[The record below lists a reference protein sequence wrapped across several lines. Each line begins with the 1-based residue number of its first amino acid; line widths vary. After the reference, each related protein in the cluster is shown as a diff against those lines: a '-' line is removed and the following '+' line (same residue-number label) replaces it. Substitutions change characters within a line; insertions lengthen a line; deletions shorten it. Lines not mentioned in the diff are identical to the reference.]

1 MIVGAA
7 EMNTFELGESLPFQV
22 DYGDLLG
29 KILRELRQQELFRVS
44 QGRSDR
50 LMVNVHAIAQ
60 AVAQQQIQDPIFG
73 NKSARSA
80 TLNLTVDFRDRFN
93 EIIQNLRREAANQLQ
108 QQLDTSEF
116 EINDLLTTLGE
127 ESWSRISF
135 AREAS
140 NSTSVPI
147 ADLETRTQGR
157 GGDSLLKFHKVTIT
171 VGEVNQF
178 SERMEAGLNHHLENI
193 LIDEDEL
200 GYAQNAVQER
210 LIDSPGSDFYRL
222 QRVMDRESL
231 GKLKKESKICY
242 LEYLSRQIDRD
253 THPDVVYLDD
263 LIRRLRAIETYIS
276 HPDLTYGDYT
286 VNYHGESLNYKD
298 WFSRSESLDALPII
312 PILSDILG
320 ETTNDSNGDRSFTF
334 GLKLKFGN
342 EVQARGGDP
351 VFDYYCD
358 ILNPKKWNQ
367 HVEDSDERTV
377 ARKVLRVLFLYYFVF
392 AYRPNSNAKRQDGQ
406 PEAPYDVASSF
417 NNNILPIF
425 KGSNEEDK
433 VTILRLILKGFKDI
447 NVSEKIRR
455 LRNLLKGTVKG
466 KRVLPPQ
473 VFQKKIAVLRGILR
487 RSPNS
492 LDNGDVFD
500 DVVSRNPKECL
511 RYITI
516 KDDFTSDDT
525 FCQLPVCFKFEDIR
539 YYSKPGT
546 ESFDCYDGETEV
558 IDQLPVLVTP
568 QADRSRSIFD
578 NYLQRTPLVIV
589 AYNNRYLDTR
599 NINLSQGFV
608 YRFTMSLLM
617 YISLRVILEALDLE
631 DRRLFIPLLRFHE
644 GYEENPSPAEKFM
657 ANLSKVVVHLLG
669 ERYWSNSQGI
679 RINSMNSHKIR
690 NAFASLYSVLPQTYE
705 FNLPQPRDGSQGVDK
720 LALLVVSSLESDGV
734 RRNRHQYPGI
744 STLFGEAIAIDN
756 DQGKITI
763 QPFKT
768 FSENY
773 GDRQVYNNPSI
784 LSDLVLQLHQAGYR
798 HIIYLAQAPYTNRLN
813 LSQVEENRNLYFMSP
828 NLIKSLVD
836 GLENLHLYPVFAN
849 QYSVLKLKKINDG
862 SYRLRDTQQ
871 LLNILNDPS
880 QHIVV
885 FFNLFNGMTVAKEG
899 RFYNGVMSYST
910 LINVYPEILDD
921 QDIRQGLIYEGP
933 VKTDILRY
941 LTLFHFF
948 RVERRQKTLQLK
960 LDPYQ
965 QIMGDEAL
973 RKNALFYHID
983 GRTHFNSLAF
993 LTAVNSILYPQSN
1006 GSQES

>member
-1 MIVGAA
+1 
-7 EMNTFELGESLPFQV
+7 MNTFELGDGLPFSV

-29 KILRELRQQELFRVS
+29 KILRELRQNQLFRVS
-44 QGRSDR
+44 SSERDR
-50 LMVNVHAIAQ
+50 LMVNVDAIAQ
-60 AVAQQQIQDPIFG
+60 VVAQQQIEDPIFG

-80 TLNLTVDFRDRFN
+80 TLSLTESFRNRFN
-93 EIIQNLRREAANQLQ
+93 DMIQGVRQEAANQLQ
-108 QQLDTSEF
+108 QQLDTTEF
-116 EINDLLTTLGE
+116 EINDLLTTLEE

-140 NSTSVPI
+140 NPTSVPI

-178 SERMEAGLNHHLENI
+178 SERMEAGLNRHLDDI
-193 LIDEDEL
+193 LTDEDEL
-200 GYAQNAVQER
+200 QDAQNAVQER

-231 GKLKKESKICY
+231 GKLKKETKICY
-242 LEYLSRQIDRD
+242 LEYLSQQINRD

-263 LIRRLRAIETYIS
+263 LIRRLRDIDEYIS
-276 HPDLTYGDYT
+276 QHPYGHYS
-286 VNYHGESLNYKD
+286 VNYRGVELNYKD

-320 ETTNDSNGDRSFTF
+320 ETTNDSNGDRIFTF
-334 GLKLKFGN
+334 GVKLKFGN
-342 EVQARGGDP
+342 QVQARGGQP

-358 ILNPKKWNQ
+358 VLNPENWQKQ
-367 HVEDSDERTV
+367 VDESNTEIV
-377 ARKVLRVLFLYYFVF
+377 ARKMLRIVFLYYFVF
-392 AYRPNSNAKRQDGQ
+392 ASRCNPKATGYEISS
-406 PEAPYDVASSF
+406 ELEYDVISGF
-417 NNNILPIF
+417 EQRILPIF
-425 KGSNEEDK
+425 NGSNEEQKDS
-433 VTILRLILKGFKDI
+433 ILRGLLRGFQTFNVRTKLERLK
-447 NVSEKIRR
+447 R
-455 LRNLLKGTVKG
+455 LLETTLKRQGIFQ
-466 KRVLPPQ
+466 PQ
-473 VFQKKIAVLRGILR
+473 VFQKKVGVLRGILR

-500 DVVSRNPKECL
+500 DVVGRNPKECL

-516 KDDFTSDDT
+516 KEDFTSDET
-525 FCQLPVCFKFEDIR
+525 FCQLPVCFEFGDIR

-546 ESFDCYDGETEV
+546 ESFDCYDAETEM

-568 QADRSRSIFD
+568 KAERSRSIFGD
-578 NYLQRTPLVIV
+578 HLQRTSLVIV
-589 AYNNRYLDTR
+589 AYNNRYLDSE

-644 GYEENPSPAEKFM
+644 GDENNPSPAEKFM

-679 RINSMNSHKIR
+679 RINRMNSHRIR

-756 DQGKITI
+756 DQGQITI

-773 GDRQVYNNPSI
+773 GDRRVYNNPSI
-784 LSDLVLQLHQAGYR
+784 LSDLVHQLHQAGYR

-813 LSQVEENRNLYFMSP
+813 LTQVEEDRNLYFMSP
-828 NLIKSLVD
+828 NLIKFLVD
-836 GLENLHLYPVFAN
+836 ELEDLHLYPVFVN
-849 QYSVLKLKKINDG
+849 QYSVLKSSRLNAD
-862 SYRLRDTQQ
+862 SYRLNNTRQ
-871 LLNILNDPS
+871 LLNILDDPS

-885 FFNLFNGMTVAKEG
+885 FFNLFNGITVGRDG

-921 QDIRQGLIYEGP
+921 QDIRQGLIYDGP

-948 RVERRQKTLQLK
+948 RVERRQNKPQLK

-973 RKNALFYHID
+973 RKNALFYHMD
-983 GRTHFNSLAF
+983 GNTSFNSLAF
-993 LTAVNSILYPQSN
+993 LTEVNSILYPQSN
-1006 GSQES
+1006 ERQES

>member
-1 MIVGAA
+1 
-7 EMNTFELGESLPFQV
+7 MNTFELGEGLPFSV
-22 DYGDLLG
+22 DYGELLE
-29 KILRELRQQELFRVS
+29 KILRELRQEELFRVS
-44 QGRSDR
+44 QGGSDR
-50 LMVNVHAIAQ
+50 LMVNVDAIAQ
-60 AVAQQQIQDPIFG
+60 AVAQQQIKNPIFG
-73 NKSARSA
+73 DYSARSA

-93 EIIQNLRREAANQLQ
+93 SIIHNLRQDVASQLQ
-108 QQLDTSEF
+108 QQLDTTGF
-116 EINDLLTTLGE
+116 DINDLLTPLTE

-178 SERMEAGLNHHLENI
+178 SERMEAGLNRYLDDI
-193 LIDEDEL
+193 LTDEDEL
-200 GYAQNAVQER
+200 QEAQEAVQER

-231 GKLKKESKICY
+231 GRLKKEAKICY
-242 LEYLSRQIDRD
+242 LEYLSQQIDREQ
-253 THPDVVYLDD
+253 HPEVVYLDD
-263 LIRRLRAIETYIS
+263 LIRRLRDIDEYIS
-276 HPDLTYGDYT
+276 QHPYGHYS
-286 VNYHGESLNYKD
+286 VNYRGVELNYKD

-320 ETTNDSNGDRSFTF
+320 ETTNDSNGDRIFTF

-351 VFDYYCD
+351 VFDYYCN
-358 ILNPKKWNQ
+358 ILNPDKWEENIK
-367 HVEDSDERTV
+367 ESERDTV

-392 AYRPNSNAKRQDGQ
+392 AYRPNPNATRKDGQ
-406 PEAPYDVASSF
+406 PEAPYDVISSF
-417 NNNILPIF
+417 NNNVLPIF
-425 KGSNEEDK
+425 NGSNEENK
-433 VTILRLILKGFKDI
+433 ANILRLILKGFKDI
-447 NVSEKIRR
+447 NVSEKIRK
-455 LRNLLKGTVKG
+455 LRDLLKGTVKG
-466 KRVLPPQ
+466 TRVLPPQ
-473 VFQKKIAVLRGILR
+473 VFQKKIGVFRGILR
-487 RSPNS
+487 QSPNS
-492 LDNGDVFD
+492 LGNGDVFD

-525 FCQLPVCFKFEDIR
+525 FCQLPVHFKFEDIR
-539 YYSKPGT
+539 YYSKQET
-546 ESFDCYDGETEV
+546 ESFDCSDAETDT
-558 IDQLPVLVTP
+558 IYQLPVLITP
-568 QADRSRSIFD
+568 RSRTSSETSQR
-578 NYLQRTPLVIV
+578 YLGGTPLVVI
-589 AYNNRYLDTR
+589 AYNNRYLDPEK
-599 NINLSQGFV
+599 INLNQGFV

-617 YISLRVILEALDLE
+617 YISLRVILDALDLE
-631 DRRLFIPLLRFHE
+631 ERRLFIPLLRFHE
-644 GYEENPSPAEKFM
+644 GNEQNPSPAEKFM

-679 RINSMNSHKIR
+679 RIKTRSTHTIR

-705 FNLPQPRDGSQGVDK
+705 FNLPQPQDGSQGVDK

-773 GDRQVYNNPSI
+773 GDRQLYNNPSI

-813 LSQVEENRNLYFMSP
+813 LSQIEENRNLYFMSP
-828 NLIKSLVD
+828 NLIKFLVD
-836 GLENLHLYPVFAN
+836 GLDDLHLYPVFVN
-849 QYSVLKLKKINDG
+849 QYSVLKLKKLNDG

-885 FFNLFNGMTVAKEG
+885 FFNLFNGITVGRDG

-910 LINVYPEILDD
+910 LINVYPDILDD

-948 RVERRQKTLQLK
+948 RVERRKNKPELK

-973 RKNALFYHID
+973 RKNALFYHMD
-983 GRTHFNSLAF
+983 GKTYFNSLAF

-1006 GSQES
+1006 ERQER

>member
-1 MIVGAA
+1 
-7 EMNTFELGESLPFQV
+7 MNTFELGEGLPFSV
-22 DYGDLLG
+22 DYGELLE
-29 KILRELRQQELFRVS
+29 KILRELQQNSLFEVKTNR
-44 QGRSDR
+44 GDR
-50 LMVNVHAIAQ
+50 LMVKVDAIAQ
-60 AVAQQQIQDPIFG
+60 VVAQQQIEDPIFG

-93 EIIQNLRREAANQLQ
+93 DIIQNFRREAANQLQ
-108 QQLDTSEF
+108 QQLDTTEF
-116 EINDLLTTLGE
+116 EINDLLTTLEE

-140 NSTSVPI
+140 NPTSVPI

-178 SERMEAGLNHHLENI
+178 SARMEAGLNRHLDDI
-193 LIDEDEL
+193 LTDEDEL
-200 GYAQNAVQER
+200 QDAQKAVQER

-231 GKLKKESKICY
+231 GKLKKETKICY
-242 LEYLSRQIDRD
+242 LEYLSQQINRD

-263 LIRRLRAIETYIS
+263 LIRRLRDIDEYIS
-276 HPDLTYGDYT
+276 QHPYGHYS
-286 VNYHGESLNYKD
+286 VNYRGVELNYKD

-320 ETTNDSNGDRSFTF
+320 ETTNDSNGDRIFTF
-334 GLKLKFGN
+334 GVKLKFGN
-342 EVQARGGDP
+342 QVQARGGQP

-358 ILNPKKWNQ
+358 VLNPENWQKQ
-367 HVEDSDERTV
+367 VDESNTEIV
-377 ARKVLRVLFLYYFVF
+377 ARKMLRIVFLYYFVF
-392 AYRPNSNAKRQDGQ
+392 ASRCNPKATGYEISS
-406 PEAPYDVASSF
+406 ELEYDVISGF
-417 NNNILPIF
+417 EQRILPIF
-425 KGSNEEDK
+425 NGSNEEQKDS
-433 VTILRLILKGFKDI
+433 ILRGLLRGFQTFNVRTKLERLK
-447 NVSEKIRR
+447 R
-455 LRNLLKGTVKG
+455 LLETTLKRQGIFQ
-466 KRVLPPQ
+466 PQ
-473 VFQKKIAVLRGILR
+473 VFQKKVGVLRGILR

-546 ESFDCYDGETEV
+546 ESFDCYDAETEV

-568 QADRSRSIFD
+568 RTPTSSETSQR
-578 NYLQRTPLVIV
+578 YLGETPLVVI
-589 AYNNRYLDTR
+589 AYNNRYLDSE

-644 GYEENPSPAEKFM
+644 GNEQNPSPAEKFM

-679 RINSMNSHKIR
+679 RINSRNSNRIR

-756 DQGKITI
+756 DQGQITI

-773 GDRQVYNNPSI
+773 GDRRVYNNPSI
-784 LSDLVLQLHQAGYR
+784 LSDLVHQLHQAGYR

-813 LSQVEENRNLYFMSP
+813 LTQVEEDRNLYFMSP
-828 NLIKSLVD
+828 NLIKFLVD
-836 GLENLHLYPVFAN
+836 ELEDLHLYPVFVN
-849 QYSVLKLKKINDG
+849 QYSVLKSSRLNAD
-862 SYRLRDTQQ
+862 SYRLNNTRQ
-871 LLNILNDPS
+871 LLNILDDPS

-885 FFNLFNGMTVAKEG
+885 FFNLFNGITVGRDG

-921 QDIRQGLIYEGP
+921 QDIRQGLIYDGP

-948 RVERRQKTLQLK
+948 RVERRQNKPQLK

-973 RKNALFYHID
+973 RKNALFYHMD
-983 GRTHFNSLAF
+983 GNTSFNSLAF

>member
-1 MIVGAA
+1 
-7 EMNTFELGESLPFQV
+7 MNTFEFGEGLPFSV
-22 DYGDLLG
+22 DYGELLE
-29 KILRELRQQELFRVS
+29 KILRELRQNPLFEVKTDPR
-44 QGRSDR
+44 DR
-50 LMVNVHAIAQ
+50 LMVNVDAIAK
-60 AVAQQQIQDPIFG
+60 AVAQQPIK
-73 NKSARSA
+73 NPILDNHYARSA
-80 TLNLTVDFRDRFN
+80 TLSLTESFRNRFN
-93 EIIQNLRREAANQLQ
+93 DVIQDLREEVASQLQ
-108 QQLDTSEF
+108 QQLDTTEF
-116 EINDLLTTLGE
+116 EINELLTPLTE
-127 ESWSRISF
+127 ESSSRISF
-135 AREAS
+135 ARQAS

-157 GGDSLLKFHKVTIT
+157 GGDSRLKFHKVTIT

-178 SERMEAGLNHHLENI
+178 SERMEAGLNRYLADV
-193 LIDEDEL
+193 LTDEDEL
-200 GYAQNAVQER
+200 QDAQEAVQER

-231 GKLKKESKICY
+231 GRLKKEAKICY
-242 LEYLSRQIDRD
+242 LEYLSQQIDRD
-253 THPDVVYLDD
+253 SHPDVVYLDD

-320 ETTNDSNGDRSFTF
+320 ETTNDSNGDRIFTF

-351 VFDYYCD
+351 VFDYYCN
-358 ILNPKKWNQ
+358 ILNPDKWEENIK
-367 HVEDSDERTV
+367 DSERNTV

-392 AYRPNSNAKRQDGQ
+392 AYRPNPNAKRQDGQ

-425 KGSNEEDK
+425 RGNNEDDK
-433 VTILRLILKGFKDI
+433 ANILRLVLEGFERI
-447 NVSEKIRR
+447 NVSEKIQK
-455 LRNLLKGTVKG
+455 LRDLLKGKVKG
-466 KRVLPPQ
+466 QRVLPPQ
-473 VFQKKIAVLRGILR
+473 VFQKKIGVFRGILR

-492 LDNGDVFD
+492 LGNGDVFD
-500 DVVSRNPKECL
+500 DVVSRNPRECL

-525 FCQLPVCFKFEDIR
+525 FCQLPIHFKFEDIR

-546 ESFDCYDGETEV
+546 ESFDCSDAETDT
-558 IDQLPVLVTP
+558 IYQLPVLVTP
-568 QADRSRSIFD
+568 RSRTSSETSQR
-578 NYLQRTPLVIV
+578 YLGGTPLVVI
-589 AYNNRYLDTR
+589 AYNNRYLDPEK
-599 NINLSQGFV
+599 INLNQGFV

-617 YISLRVILEALDLE
+617 YISLRVILDGLDLE

-644 GYEENPSPAEKFM
+644 GTEQNPSPAEKFM

-679 RINSMNSHKIR
+679 RINRGNPNR
-690 NAFASLYSVLPQTYE
+690 FRLENAFASLYSVLPQTYE
-705 FNLPQPRDGSQGVDK
+705 FNFPQSQDGSQGVDK

-756 DQGKITI
+756 DQGQITI

-813 LSQVEENRNLYFMSP
+813 LTQVEENRNLYFMSP
-828 NLIKSLVD
+828 NLIKFLVEGIED
-836 GLENLHLYPVFAN
+836 LHLYPVFVN
-849 QYSVLKLKKINDG
+849 QYSVLKSSRLNAD
-862 SYRLRDTQQ
+862 SYRLNNTQQ

-885 FFNLFNGMTVAKEG
+885 FFNLFNGMTVGEEG

-921 QDIRQGLIYEGP
+921 QDIRQGLIYDGP

-948 RVERRQKTLQLK
+948 RVERHQSPLQLK

-973 RKNALFYHID
+973 RKNALFYHMD
-983 GRTHFNSLAF
+983 GKTYFNSLAF

-1006 GSQES
+1006 ERQER